1 MAPTGPGG
9 EGESDDDPGGT
20 NQADLGYEGEGV
32 ATSGKN
38 TFTFPFFLNWFN
50 SISIFLRLAATF
62 QNQTEGKKKNC
73 TGTFT
78 SC

>member
-1 MAPTGPGG
+1 MSGVGGWWGVSHSGSQGVRRSRGVAPTGPGG

-38 TFTFPFFLNWFN
+38 TFTFPFF
-50 SISIFLRLAATF
+50 
-62 QNQTEGKKKNC
+62 
-73 TGTFT
+73 
-78 SC
+78 